1 MWFSWMLLA
10 SQCVTSCS
18 SSSFYR
24 WGTWA
29 FGSASIFLTVAELV
43 KWWSWG
49 EVAFPIS
56 IVYSL
61 LISYRMS
68 LSVICCS
75 ITNHPQICGLKRFSC
90 PQFCGFAIWTGL
102 SRGGLALLHVLAG
115 ELRAG
120 GTKMAL
126 FMCGALVL
134 AASWSASGALQVTF
148 LYLLPL
154 HSVV

>member
-1 MWFSWMLLA
+1 MVEPGGCGVPNINSLFFIDFLQNVAISHLL
-10 SQCVTSCS
+10 QHN
-18 SSSFYR
+18 
-24 WGTWA
+24 
-29 FGSASIFLTVAELV
+29 
-43 KWWSWG
+43 K
-49 EVAFPIS
+49 PPPN
-56 IVYSL
+56 
-61 LISYRMS
+61 
-68 LSVICCS
+68 LS
-75 ITNHPQICGLKRFSC
+75 GLKRFSC

-134 AASWSASGALQVTF
+134 TASWSASGALQVTF